1 MNREYRLYVEFE
13 LRRYEQTKA
22 NYESLKHDIIH
33 ESPVH
38 DGQPKSP
45 GGVSRPTERK
55 ALRITSNVRLRQME
69 HTLKSIDTVLMSLPE
84 DRYKMVQMRY
94 WDRPRTLTDDG
105 IALRL
110 NIDKR
115 TLYRWI
121 DGLLQG
127 IAKEMGLK

>member
-13 LRRYEQTKA
+13 LRHYEQTKSS
-22 NYESLKHDIIH
+22 YESLKHDIIH
-33 ESPVH
+33 ESPVP
-38 DGQPKSP
+38 DGQPKGS
-45 GGVSRPTERK
+45 GVSRPTERK
-55 ALRITSNVRLRQME
+55 AMRLTSNVRLRQME
-69 HTLKSIDTVLMSLPE
+69 HTIRALETVLVSLPE

-121 DGLLQG
+121 DGILQG
-127 IAKEMGLK
+127 IAIEMGLK